1 METYTVHTQQG
12 NIIINQIN
20 YDDAIIW
27 HVPLSPNG
35 LKLNGEEMEKLAK
48 ALFKMSRKL
57 KNNNSAAIPQ
67 QPVNIPMNMQT
78 PSMTTPATPNRMEIT
93 KSMYQRA
100 YAPWTQEEME
110 KLILLYQQGVS
121 INEIAGILHRNEGGI
136 TSRLKKLGLMN

>member
-1 METYTVHTQQG
+1 MDSYIIRSQQG
-12 NIIINQIN
+12 NIIINQN
-20 YDDAIIW
+20 NSDEAIIW
-27 HVPLSPNG
+27 HDKSCPNG

-67 QPVNIPMNMQT
+67 QPVNIPMNMQP

-93 KSMYQRA
+93 KSMHQRA

>member
-1 METYTVHTQQG
+1 M
-12 NIIINQIN
+12 
-20 YDDAIIW
+20 
-27 HVPLSPNG
+27 PLCPNG

-93 KSMYQRA
+93 KSMHQRA

>member
-20 YDDAIIW
+20 YNDAIIW
-27 HVPLSPNG
+27 HDKSCPNG

-67 QPVNIPMNMQT
+67 QPVNIPMNMQN
-78 PSMTTPATPNRMEIT
+78 PSMPPLATPNRMEMT
-93 KSMYQRA
+93 KNIHQRA
-100 YAPWTQEEME
+100 YAPWTHEEENQMVQ
-110 KLILLYQQGVS
+110 LFQQGVS
-121 INEIAGILHRNEGGI
+121 IIEIAGILHRNEGGI

>member
-20 YDDAIIW
+20 YNDAIIW
-27 HVPLSPNG
+27 HVPLCPNG

-48 ALFKMSRKL
+48 VLFKMSRKL

-93 KSMYQRA
+93 KSMHQRA
-100 YAPWTQEEME
+100 YAPWTQEEENQMVQ
-110 KLILLYQQGVS
+110 LFQQGIS
-121 INEIAGILHRNEGGI
+121 INEIAGTLYRNEGAI
-136 TSRLKKLGLMN
+136 TSRLKKIGLMN

>member
-20 YDDAIIW
+20 YNDAIIW
-27 HVPLSPNG
+27 HVPLCPNG

-93 KSMYQRA
+93 KSMHQRA
-100 YAPWTQEEME
+100 YAPWTKEEENQMVQ
-110 KLILLYQQGVS
+110 LFQQGIS
-121 INEIAGILHRNEGGI
+121 INEIADTLHRNEGGI
-136 TSRLKKLGLMN
+136 TSRLKKLGLIN

>member
-1 METYTVHTQQG
+1 MESYIVHTQQG

-20 YDDAIIW
+20 CDEAIIW
-27 HVPLSPNG
+27 HVPLCPNG
-35 LKLNGEEMEKLAK
+35 LKLNREEMEKLAK

-67 QPVNIPMNMQT
+67 QPVNIPMSMQT

-93 KSMYQRA
+93 KSMHQRA
-100 YAPWTQEEME
+100 YAPWTHEEIE
-110 KLILLYQQGVS
+110 KLTLLYKQGKSV
-121 INEIAGILHRNEGGI
+121 NEIAGILHRNEGGI

>member
-1 METYTVHTQQG
+1 
-12 NIIINQIN
+12 
-20 YDDAIIW
+20 
-27 HVPLSPNG
+27 
-35 LKLNGEEMEKLAK
+35 MEKLAK

-110 KLILLYQQGVS
+110 KLILLYQQGVC
-121 INEIAGILHRNEGGI
+121 ITEIAGILHRNEGGI

>member
-1 METYTVHTQQG
+1 MQSYIVRTKQG

-20 YDDAIIW
+20 YDEAIIW
-27 HVPLSPNG
+27 HDKSCPNG
-35 LKLNGEEMEKLAK
+35 LKLNGEDMEKLAK
-48 ALFKMSRKL
+48 ALFKMSREL
-57 KNNNSAAIPQ
+57 KNNNSATIPQ
-67 QPVNIPMNMQT
+67 QPVNTPMNVQN
-78 PSMTTPATPNRMEIT
+78 PSMPPSANPSRMEMT
-93 KSMYQRA
+93 KNMHPRA